1 LGQANQ
7 AAAERA
13 NARGKSQ
20 FSERT
25 VKAAEFSYV
34 KPGSLDEVF
43 DLLER
48 HGDRA
53 RVLAGGQS
61 LIASLNLRLSE
72 PELLIDITG
81 VPGLS
86 GVAVSGQTLR
96 IGALTTHRQIETS
109 PDIALHLPLLAQAVG
124 NVAHAAIRNV
134 GTFGGSIANADPA
147 AEYPA
152 CALALDASF
161 VLARRAGERR
171 VKAREFFL
179 GLYETALQPGE
190 LVTAGEFPL
199 PAAGYRSHFL
209 ELARRHGDY
218 AIVGLAAHARLAGG
232 KISDARLAFLGAGA
246 TPVLARRAA
255 AALEGRPPDAQAIAA
270 AQATLAEELE
280 LPADLYSSHAT
291 KLHLARVLLGRA
303 LAALAA

>member
-1 LGQANQ
+1 M
-7 AAAERA
+7 
-13 NARGKSQ
+13 
-20 FSERT
+20 
-25 VKAAEFSYV
+25 KAPEFSYI
-34 KPGSLDEVF
+34 KPGSLGEVF

-61 LIASLNLRLSE
+61 LLASLNLRLSE

-81 VPGLS
+81 ITGLS
-86 GVAVSGQTLR
+86 GIAVSGQTLR

-109 PDIALHLPLLAQAVG
+109 AEIARHLPLLAQAVG
-124 NVAHAAIRNV
+124 NVAHAAIRNL
-134 GTFGGSIANADPA
+134 GTFGGSIALADPA

-152 CALALDASF
+152 CAVALDATF
-161 VLARRAGERR
+161 VLARRGVERR
-171 VKAREFFL
+171 VKAHEFFR

-190 LVTAGEFPL
+190 LLTAGEFPL
-199 PAAGYRSHFL
+199 SAPDYRSVFL

-218 AIVGLAAHARLAGG
+218 AIVGLAAHARLAGSR
-232 KISDARLAFLGAGA
+232 ISDARLAFLGAGS
-246 TPVLARRAA
+246 TPVLAMRAA
-255 AALEGRPPDAQAIAA
+255 AALEGRQPDAQTIAA

-291 KLHLARVLLGRA
+291 KLQLARVLLGRA

>member
-1 LGQANQ
+1 M
-7 AAAERA
+7 
-13 NARGKSQ
+13 
-20 FSERT
+20 
-25 VKAAEFSYV
+25 KAPEFSYV
-34 KPGSLDEVF
+34 KPGSLGEVF
-43 DLLER
+43 DLLDR

-61 LIASLNLRLSE
+61 LLASLNLRLSE
-72 PELLIDITG
+72 PELLVDITG

-86 GVAVSGQTLR
+86 GIAVSGQTVR

-109 PDIALHLPLLAQAVG
+109 AQIARHLPLLAQAVR

-134 GTFGGSIANADPA
+134 GTFGGSIALADPA

-152 CALALDASF
+152 CAVALDATF
-161 VLARRAGERR
+161 VLAGRAGERR
-171 VKAREFFL
+171 VKAREFFR
-179 GLYETALQPGE
+179 GLYETALNPGE

-199 PAAGYRSHFL
+199 AAADYRSVFL

-218 AIVGLAAHARLAGG
+218 AIVGLAAHARVAGG
-232 KISDARLAFLGAGA
+232 RISDARLAFLGAGS
-246 TPVLARRAA
+246 TPVLAVRAA
-255 AALEGRPPDAQAIAA
+255 AAIEGRQPDAQAIAA

-280 LPADLYSSHAT
+280 MLADLYSSRAT

-303 LAALAA
+303 LGALAA